1 MEKSQDLEFKK
12 LQKEQ
17 ALERMKLLK
26 IHKNPINE
34 FKNENKI
41 NYSEQ
46 GALYWV
52 ENELKEY
59 IENWEKETNSLVYH
73 VIKDYTT
80 FGTLYSLL
88 YVSNNVEEWEDDIQ
102 NIKNGCCIAYVYN
115 STNDYCSEFGYIG
128 IEPSIGGVIRTYTKY
143 IF

>member
-52 ENELKEY
+52 GNELKEY
-59 IENWEKETNSLVYH
+59 IENWE
-73 VIKDYTT
+73 
-80 FGTLYSLL
+80 
-88 YVSNNVEEWEDDIQ
+88 
-102 NIKNGCCIAYVYN
+102 
-115 STNDYCSEFGYIG
+115 
-128 IEPSIGGVIRTYTKY
+128 
-143 IF
+143 